1 MSARKWVRHPES
13 GAVREVAASAL
24 PVLVQGGWQ
33 ELTKTDL
40 ADLDKQRAAD
50 REARIASLTPAP
62 KGPAAPD
69 EPIPTSADGPK
80 KKAAAAG
87 RQDPE
92 KTESD

>member
-13 GAVREVAASAL
+13 GAVRDVAASAV
-24 PVLVQGGWQ
+24 PVMVQGGWQ
-33 ELTKTDL
+33 ELTKSEL
-40 ADLDKQRAAD
+40 VELDKQRAAD
-50 REARIASLTPAP
+50 REARVASLAPAS
-62 KGPAAPD
+62 KSTTAETEQAP
-69 EPIPTSADGPK
+69 TAVDGPK